1 VGSDGQF
8 WNLLLQNG
16 FVGAFCYV
24 AFFLAV
30 SWRYRRDATP
40 IGLAGGL
47 TVLLPLFYMLV
58 YPAIGMPLAVSFI
71 AVGLLW
77 RNDLARR
84 ATPAAGR
91 DAR

>member
-1 VGSDGQF
+1 
-8 WNLLLQNG
+8 
-16 FVGAFCYV
+16 
-24 AFFLAV
+24 
-30 SWRYRRDATP
+30 TP

-91 DAR
+91 DPR